1 MEAQDAMDTIR
12 NWLSEEKM
20 EMRVQEDARAHLH
33 LLTKYPSGQN
43 GHVFAIILPK
53 GRDLVAISS
62 MTRVD
67 AGQQDAMKEMMDEEK
82 DQWKAW
88 VHDCRTNLIHT
99 GVDWVIHLGHVGK
112 KKPGPLQ
119 AFNVSEPIWYDGLTK
134 NEFMQAMRRLW
145 LAKLS
150 VIHEIKYT
158 FGRGIGKNGPVDDWK
173 QRANA
178 SSSTGGP
185 SQEKPKKIEMDETMS
200 FGSDFDPSE
209 WL

>member
-1 MEAQDAMDTIR
+1 
-12 NWLSEEKM
+12 
-20 EMRVQEDARAHLH
+20 
-33 LLTKYPSGQN
+33 
-43 GHVFAIILPK
+43 
-53 GRDLVAISS
+53 
-62 MTRVD
+62 
-67 AGQQDAMKEMMDEEK
+67 
-82 DQWKAW
+82 
-88 VHDCRTNLIHT
+88 
-99 GVDWVIHLGHVGK
+99 
-112 KKPGPLQ
+112 
-119 AFNVSEPIWYDGLTK
+119 
-134 NEFMQAMRRLW
+134 MQAMRRLW